1 MLLDHFLV
9 RYSHHTFVVVVV
21 VMFTMLVVRLAFWTS
36 IVVLRN
42 ALNFVSAHTTLML
55 CLSCHMLYNP
65 AGWWFS
71 YFGCGAARC
80 VSGPPAAHWRVRPH
94 RCRLEASYTHT
105 FRITLAARV
114 KNEIILEQ
122 HPHVFIISRAKM
134 ATEKFVRR
142 QSAYCI
148 HFICVFV
155 CCCSLLLSVCLSGY
169 ENTENT
175 QHSDT
180 MHGEWGNGTRQW
192 RRFLAN
198 MKMLKNSC
206 DNINLCCLLPLHS
219 A

>member
-21 VMFTMLVVRLAFWTS
+21 VMFTMLVVRLAFGTS

-134 ATEKFVRR
+134 ATEM
-142 QSAYCI
+142 
-148 HFICVFV
+148 
-155 CCCSLLLSVCLSGY
+155 LLSVCLSGY

-192 RRFLAN
+192 RRFFAN